1 MVSEEGSLGARGD
14 DWHQI
19 SVFQTQ
25 QDWPT
30 YELTETAQAGARW
43 VPSMRRGSGHALPPI
58 PRLHLQLLTQEKL
71 ISLPELPWV
80 CKSHLRLHDQQWRPQ
95 NGLKGVF
102 VDYYFFL
109 VSCRFVCAIFL
120 LYSLLLIYMVPNFV
134 FTMLFCFLFF
144 FLKILKF
151 SYLFSKDRKKESIE
165 LDEWGGGEDL

>member
-30 YELTETAQAGARW
+30 YELTETAQARARW

-80 CKSHLRLHDQQWRPQ
+80 YKSHLRLHDQQ
-95 NGLKGVF
+95 
-102 VDYYFFL
+102 
-109 VSCRFVCAIFL
+109 
-120 LYSLLLIYMVPNFV
+120 
-134 FTMLFCFLFF
+134 
-144 FLKILKF
+144 
-151 SYLFSKDRKKESIE
+151 
-165 LDEWGGGEDL
+165 